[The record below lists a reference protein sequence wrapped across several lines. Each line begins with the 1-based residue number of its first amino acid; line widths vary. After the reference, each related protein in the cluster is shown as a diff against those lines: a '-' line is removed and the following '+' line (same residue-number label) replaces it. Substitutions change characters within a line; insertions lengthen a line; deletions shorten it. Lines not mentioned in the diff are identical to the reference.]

1 MSGIKSKE
9 IEGCVG
15 VVQSGMK
22 ELRRSSLSLGWEGEK
37 DVAEKQSPSRLS
49 ERAALWCCALST
61 PGREAGRCVLSSL
74 AHSRTGGKERQIR
87 FASCKA
93 TAEVVAHALLGVP
106 LLRRAA
112 VVAR

>member
-37 DVAEKQSPSRLS
+37 DVAEK
-49 ERAALWCCALST
+49 
-61 PGREAGRCVLSSL
+61 
-74 AHSRTGGKERQIR
+74 
-87 FASCKA
+87 
-93 TAEVVAHALLGVP
+93 
-106 LLRRAA
+106 
-112 VVAR
+112 